1 MAVFKTTYRVTWSD
15 VDAARV
21 VHHSNYFRLFQRAEE
36 ELYEHLGFGLGFG
49 CFMDREIWLPRSR
62 VYCQYRTP
70 SSLGDTLEI
79 SLTINEIRQTSVKYG
94 FEVRKKDG
102 VLVAEGYVVAV
113 AANRKTGKA
122 IKIPSDIA
130 EKLRAFEADD
140 ASDTH

>member
-1 MAVFKTTYRVTWSD
+1 MTVFKTTYRVTWSD

-49 CFMDREIWLPRSR
+49 YFMDREIWLPRSR
-62 VYCQYRTP
+62 VYCKYRTP

-79 SLTINEIRQTSVKYG
+79 SLTIKEIREKSVKYG

-102 VLVAEGYVVAV
+102 VLVAEGYVIAV

-122 IKIPSDIA
+122 IKIPSDIV
-130 EKLRAFEADD
+130 EKLRVFEG
-140 ASDTH
+140 S